1 MGNVLRKR
9 GLVEPSL
16 QTTELSGVHHG
27 GQERCLLTL
36 PPPAGH
42 RSHSGPLSFPFLP
55 LFCKSWYGFP
65 SFQVETELS

>member
-16 QTTELSGVHHG
+16 QTTELSGWPG
-27 GQERCLLTL
+27 TL
-36 PPPAGH
+36 PPLAGH
-42 RSHSGPLSFPFLP
+42 RSHSGPLSFPYLP
-55 LFCKSWYGFP
+55 LFCKGWYRFP